1 MKIRKRKLALGLGL
15 GALGLG
21 FYINRQCFYANEK
34 KITLYSPK
42 IEDPIKITHITD
54 FHSNVLSNLGEV
66 IENIRQFAPD
76 FIILTGD
83 ILDYGT
89 DRKIERSLFFL
100 KHLSSLGIETFY
112 ITGNHEE
119 IGPNLDYFL
128 EELEK
133 LGIKYLKN
141 ESVLVKDN
149 KINLYGN
156 TFYTRSFEKYKNY
169 DDKLNII
176 LSHYS
181 KHVRDRENVDFDF
194 VFSGHTHGGQVR
206 FPILGALVSPGE
218 GFFPSFDKGI
228 YPYRNGIIYVDS
240 GLGNTFL
247 PLRFLNKIEY
257 SNIEIKN
264 GSVV

>member
-1 MKIRKRKLALGLGL
+1 MKIRKRNIALGLGL
-15 GALGLG
+15 GTLGLG

-42 IEDPIKITHITD
+42 IDSPIKITQITD
-54 FHSNVLSNLGEV
+54 FHSNVLSNLKEV
-66 IENIRQFAPD
+66 IENIRQFDPD

-119 IGPNLDYFL
+119 SGPNLDYFL
-128 EELEK
+128 GEIEK

-141 ESVLVKDN
+141 ESVHIKDN

-156 TFYTRSFEKYKNY
+156 TFYTRSFDKYKKY

-218 GFFPSFDKGI
+218 GFFPSFDKGV

-247 PLRFLNKIEY
+247 PLRFLNKIGY